1 MIHGVS
7 DKKTYSLK
15 LPEGKM
21 TVKIRLNEIDTIM
34 NLKKYS
40 AYPRILILYWNSYI
54 SENTITLYR

>member
-40 AYPRILILYWNSYI
+40 AYPRILILY
-54 SENTITLYR
+54 